1 MAAHV
6 CGCRA
11 DARGGGGREGR
22 RKGRDLFD
30 LWIGLNLPGI
40 DTGEI
45 AAALHHYMQDR
56 VYSYPQLVGH
66 LKTKLGDPDFAADLN
81 GLVRSL
87 PTGYDIPGALN
98 LVRSRIGLL
107 LHNVPDDPMPIERL

>member
-1 MAAHV
+1 
-6 CGCRA
+6 
-11 DARGGGGREGR
+11 
-22 RKGRDLFD
+22 
-30 LWIGLNLPGI
+30 
-40 DTGEI
+40 
-45 AAALHHYMQDR
+45 MQDR

-107 LHNVPDDPMPIERL
+107 LRNVPDDPIPIEGKRISMIKGEPGSPVA